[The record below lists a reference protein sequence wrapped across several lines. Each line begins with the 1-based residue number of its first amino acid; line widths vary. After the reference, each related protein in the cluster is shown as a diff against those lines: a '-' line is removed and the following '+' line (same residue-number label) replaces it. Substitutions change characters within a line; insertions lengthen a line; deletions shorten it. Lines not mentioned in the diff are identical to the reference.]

1 MAPWRELALE
11 RGYRSSAAVPIR
23 EQGQVVGALT
33 VYAGEAQGFNA
44 DDEELLE
51 QIGQDVSFALDSIN
65 AEGERKYAEEKLA
78 EAYDTTLEGWAKA
91 LELRDKETEGH
102 SRRVM
107 DTTLIVARA
116 MGISKE
122 ELVDIRR
129 GSLLHDIGKM
139 GIPDEILRKNGPLNE
154 DERKIVMKH
163 PETAYDLL
171 KRIPYLEKALEI
183 PYCHH
188 EKWDGTGYPRGL
200 KAEEIPLSARIFTVV
215 DVWDALSSDRPYRDS
230 WSKEQVKQYLLSE
243 AGKYFDPK
251 VVDIFLQFLM

>member
-1 MAPWRELALE
+1 
-11 RGYRSSAAVPIR
+11 
-23 EQGQVVGALT
+23 
-33 VYAGEAQGFNA
+33 
-44 DDEELLE
+44 
-51 QIGQDVSFALDSIN
+51 
-65 AEGERKYAEEKLA
+65 LA